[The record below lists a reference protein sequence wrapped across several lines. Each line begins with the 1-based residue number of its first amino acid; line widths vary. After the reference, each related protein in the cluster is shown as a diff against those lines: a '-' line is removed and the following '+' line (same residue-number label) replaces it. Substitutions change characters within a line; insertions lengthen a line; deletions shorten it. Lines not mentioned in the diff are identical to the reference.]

1 MRKQNPS
8 KGLDD
13 KPIKNPV
20 AKFAHQFNKAQTY
33 ADKTKYRRKAKHQGL
48 EPFSIVS
55 EQAIQKG
62 SRQPLPA
69 LPYLLHPCSRRLLPI

>member
-48 EPFSIVS
+48 EPFSIVVKP
-55 EQAIQKG
+55 AIQKG
-62 SRQPLPA
+62 SRPFA
-69 LPYLLHPCSRRLLPI
+69 LTSAMMQARAIAA

>member
-20 AKFAHQFNKAQTY
+20 AKFAHHFNRAQTY

-48 EPFSIVS
+48 EPFSIVADP
-55 EQAIQKG
+55 AIQKG
-62 SRQPLPA
+62 SRQPVLTSAAMQSWA
-69 LPYLLHPCSRRLLPI
+69 LAA